1 MTREALFGDA
11 ASIATT
17 VITLILLVNIVLA
30 IFTMFRERREPSS
43 LWAWILVMFFVPL
56 FGFLLWVFVGR
67 RLTKDKIFAKLEGS
81 GIDYA
86 ELASE
91 QSRALVTGTLV
102 LSNDAARRNSP
113 VVELLVSDGGAR
125 LSEDNSVE
133 VFHDGREKFDR
144 LIADIYAA
152 TDHVH
157 VYYYIFRGDKLGRR
171 IIAALTDRA
180 RAGVEVLLFWDA
192 LGGRTISKTDTV
204 ELRAAGGKVA
214 VFFKSRVP
222 LINFRVNNRTHR
234 KLAVIDGRIG
244 YIGGFNVGDEYLG
257 ENPKFGYWRDTH
269 LRVRGT
275 AVSSI
280 QQRLLTDWNAAAAPA
295 DRVTWRDGYF
305 IEPAQAPGTVALQIA
320 ASGPDSEWER
330 IKFGYIKMIDS
341 AQRSVWIQSPY
352 FMPDFAVLDAL
363 KIAARSGLD
372 VRLMIPD
379 KPDHLLVYPATLSY
393 ADELADAGARIFIYR
408 NGFLHAKTVLV
419 DHEMG
424 SVGTANMDYRSFR
437 LNFEVNAFFYD
448 ADLGSRLRDVYLDD
462 LTLCTPFDRSKA
474 FGNRY
479 SWALKEGVSRLVS
492 PLL

>member
-1 MTREALFGDA
+1 VTREALFGDA

-30 IFTMFRERREPSS
+30 IITMFRERREPSS

-86 ELASE
+86 ELTSE

-125 LSEDNSVE
+125 LS
-133 VFHDGREKFDR
+133 
-144 LIADIYAA
+144 
-152 TDHVH
+152 
-157 VYYYIFRGDKLGRR
+157 
-171 IIAALTDRA
+171 
-180 RAGVEVLLFWDA
+180 VEVLLFWDA
-192 LGGRTISKTDTV
+192 LGGRTISKSDTA

-234 KLAVIDGRIG
+234 KLAV
-244 YIGGFNVGDEYLG
+244 
-257 ENPKFGYWRDTH
+257 
-269 LRVRGT
+269 RGT

-295 DRVTWRDGYF
+295 DRVAWRDGYF
-305 IEPAQAPGTVALQIA
+305 IEPAEAGLDPV
-320 ASGPDSEWER
+320 
-330 IKFGYIKMIDS
+330 
-341 AQRSVWIQSPY
+341 
-352 FMPDFAVLDAL
+352 AVLDAGL
-363 KIAARSGLD
+363 RRPRRAQDRRSLRPGRATDDPGQARPSARLPGD
-372 VRLMIPD
+372 VELRRRAGRRRGADLHLPQRL
-379 KPDHLLVYPATLSY
+379 PA
-393 ADELADAGARIFIYR
+393 R
-408 NGFLHAKTVLV
+408 KTVLV

-424 SVGTANMDYRSFR
+424 SVGTAN
-437 LNFEVNAFFYD
+437 
-448 ADLGSRLRDVYLDD
+448 
-462 LTLCTPFDRSKA
+462 T
-474 FGNRY
+474 
-479 SWALKEGVSRLVS
+479 

>member
-171 IIAALTDRA
+171 IIAAPGPGWRCCCSGTRSA
-180 RAGVEVLLFWDA
+180 GGPSPRPTPPSSAPPAGRWRCSSRAGC
-192 LGGRTISKTDTV
+192 R
-204 ELRAAGGKVA
+204 
-214 VFFKSRVP
+214 
-222 LINFRVNNRTHR
+222 
-234 KLAVIDGRIG
+234 
-244 YIGGFNVGDEYLG
+244 
-257 ENPKFGYWRDTH
+257 
-269 LRVRGT
+269 
-275 AVSSI
+275 
-280 QQRLLTDWNAAAAPA
+280 
-295 DRVTWRDGYF
+295 
-305 IEPAQAPGTVALQIA
+305 
-320 ASGPDSEWER
+320 
-330 IKFGYIKMIDS
+330 
-341 AQRSVWIQSPY
+341 
-352 FMPDFAVLDAL
+352 
-363 KIAARSGLD
+363 
-372 VRLMIPD
+372 
-379 KPDHLLVYPATLSY
+379 
-393 ADELADAGARIFIYR
+393 
-408 NGFLHAKTVLV
+408 
-419 DHEMG
+419 
-424 SVGTANMDYRSFR
+424 
-437 LNFEVNAFFYD
+437 
-448 ADLGSRLRDVYLDD
+448 
-462 LTLCTPFDRSKA
+462 
-474 FGNRY
+474 
-479 SWALKEGVSRLVS
+479 
-492 PLL
+492 